1 MSSKDSFSVG
11 EAREGWTAVPC
22 FVKDAHVDPLT
33 KDLVHEILRQGDRA
47 GADVRLD
54 VGIPFRFKAFP
65 RAGLRTSYFSWGI
78 IHWYKWQHSS
88 HINALELQAVINSV
102 QWRLRK
108 FRNYQKRVLHLV
120 DSQVVACVIAKG
132 RASSY
137 RLRKGIQKLNSLPV
151 TAGIKLC
158 IAYCHTSEKPADIPS
173 RWSGVKKAGKAEEKN
188 AKG

>member
-1 MSSKDSFSVG
+1 MVSVMG
-11 EAREGWTAVPC
+11 EAPEGWTAVPC
-22 FVKDAHVDPLT
+22 FVKDAHADPLT

-54 VGIPFRFKAFP
+54 VGIPFWFKAFP
-65 RAGLRTSYFSWGI
+65 RARLRTSYFSWGV

-120 DSQVVACVIAKG
+120 DSQVVACV
-132 RASSY
+132 RTSSY
-137 RLRKGIQKLNSLPV
+137 RLRKGIQKLNSLPE

-173 RWSGVKKAGKAEEKN
+173 RWSGVKKGGKAEEKN